1 MGGLTVQ
8 HRADGTVVIALEGR
22 MDAETAEAL
31 EARLDHVLTCEPNL
45 IVFDLALVEYISSA
59 GIRLIL
65 KARTNLNRRG
75 RKVVA
80 AAANPQAQRVF
91 AAIGNL
97 AFDAQIA
104 DLAELDQYQPDS

>member
-8 HRADGTVVIALEGR
+8 HRADGTVVITLNGR
-22 MDAETAEAL
+22 MDAESAEAL
-31 EARLDHVLTCEPNL
+31 ESRLDHVLTCEPNL
-45 IVFDLALVEYISSA
+45 IVFDLAQVEYISSA

-65 KARTNLNRRG
+65 KARTSLNRRG
-75 RKVVA
+75 CKVVA

-104 DLAELDQYQPDS
+104 DLAELDQFRPDG